1 MKETEVKLKVV
12 DLGCLRR
19 VLRRLGWRV
28 ARRRYHERNV
38 VYDRRGVSWLSTGRL
53 LRVRDA
59 GSQCVLTVKL
69 PVARQ
74 GLHKV
79 RQEHE
84 IEVNDGRQLR
94 SILEAMDFRP
104 DWQYEKYR
112 TEFRRAAERGKI
124 LLDET
129 PVGDYLELEG
139 APRWIDRTAVELGFS
154 KGDYIIAGYR
164 GLFVERCKATGS
176 TARDMLFGAPGL
188 RTNPEAPKRAR

>member
-12 DLGCLRR
+12 DLACLRR

-69 PVARQ
+69 PVLRQ

-94 SILEAMDFRP
+94 SILEAMDFQP
-104 DWQYEKYR
+104 DWRYEKYR

-154 KGDYIIAGYR
+154 KGDYIVTAYR
-164 GLFVERCKATGS
+164 GLFVEHCEATGS

-188 RTNPEAPKRAR
+188 RTNPEARKRAG